1 MDKSKLHK
9 LIDVA
14 AARQEADLVIKNGKI
29 IDVYQGKIIEGDIA
43 ISHDY
48 IAGIGNYKGKEEIDV
63 EGAYVSP
70 GFIDGHIHIESSY
83 MTPEEFSRLVVP
95 LGTTTVITDPHEI
108 TNVCGIDGLDYMIEA
123 AASTA
128 LDIRVMVPSCV
139 PSTPFE
145 NSGAVVSAKDI
156 ENIFK
161 TRKVHGLAEFMNSVG
176 VINND
181 EECVAKLAAAL
192 ESGRVIDG
200 HAPDVAGNELNAYIA
215 AGISTDHECSTIE
228 DMDNKLSRGMYI
240 LLRHGSACH
249 DLENL
254 LPGVNEENYKR
265 CLLCSDDRQIH
276 TIFEEGHVDDL
287 VRRCIKAGIKPIHA
301 IRMATLN
308 AAECYGIKDI
318 GGIAPGKK
326 ANLVVFNN
334 LEDLKAVMT
343 FIDGKLCA
351 KEGKYLLPVKR
362 VDVTKVSSSVN
373 VKDFSEAKLKL
384 ELKSNRVK
392 TMNICPDGVLTKAGV
407 EEIELDDK
415 GDFVYNKDKD
425 IVKIAV
431 VERHHATGN
440 VGVAF
445 LKEFGIKEG
454 AIALS
459 VAHDSHNIIAVGT
472 SNAQIAMAVNEVIKM
487 TGGIA
492 IVHKDE
498 VKHAIPLT
506 VAGIMS
512 TENAETFNEKL
523 AAAHKFAHE
532 VLKVDKDKDP
542 FMVLCFM
549 ALPVIPELKITDM
562 GLFDVNEF
570 KFTSLEA

>member
-1 MDKSKLHK
+1 MDKAKLHK
-9 LIDVA
+9 LIEVA
-14 AARQEADLVIKNGKI
+14 AARQEADLVIKNSKI
-29 IDVYQGKIIEGDIA
+29 IDVYQGKIIQGDIA
-43 ISHDY
+43 ISDEY
-48 IAGIGNYKGKEEIDV
+48 IAGIGNYKGREEIDLK
-63 EGAYVSP
+63 GAYVSP

-95 LGTTTVITDPHEI
+95 CGTTTVITDPHEI
-108 TNVCGIDGLDYMIEA
+108 TNVCGIDGLDYMLEA
-123 AASTA
+123 AASTP

-145 NSGAVVSAKDI
+145 NSGAVVGAKDI

-161 TRKVHGLAEFMNSVG
+161 SRKVHGLAEFMNSVG
-176 VINND
+176 VVNND
-181 EECVAKLAAAL
+181 EECISKLLAAIN
-192 ESGRVIDG
+192 EDRVIDG
-200 HAPDVAGNELNAYIA
+200 HAPELDGNELNAYIA
-215 AGISTDHECSTIE
+215 AGISTDHECSTVE

-254 LPGVNEENYKR
+254 LSGVNEDNYRR

-287 VRRCIKAGIKPIHA
+287 IRRCIKAGIKPINA

-326 ANLVVFNN
+326 ANLVVF
-334 LEDLKAVMT
+334 EDLENIKATMT
-343 FIDGKLCA
+343 FIEGKLCA
-351 KEGKYLLPVKR
+351 KSGKYLLPVTR
-362 VDVTKVSSSVN
+362 VDASKVSSSVN
-373 VKDFSEAKLKL
+373 VKDFSVDRLKL
-384 ELKSNRVK
+384 SLKSNKVR
-392 TMNICPDGVLTKAGV
+392 TMSICPDGVLTTAGV
-407 EEIELDDK
+407 EEIQLDEK
-415 GDFVYNKDKD
+415 GDFIYNKDKD
-425 IVKIAV
+425 LVKIVV

-440 VGVAF
+440 IGIGF
-445 LKEFGIKEG
+445 LKEYGIKEG

-472 SNAQIAMAVNEVIKM
+472 SDEEIAMAVENVIAMK
-487 TGGIA
+487 GGISL
-492 IVHKDE
+492 VHNKSLA
-498 VKHAIPLT
+498 HSIPLT

-512 TENAETFNEKL
+512 EENAESFNEKL
-523 AAAHKFAHE
+523 ACAHEFAHN

-562 GLFDVNEF
+562 GLFDVE
-570 KFTSLEA
+570 KFSFVSLES